1 MADKVT
7 FELVSPERLLVAV
20 QADMVVV
27 PGSEG
32 DFGVLPGHAPM
43 ISTLRPGSI
52 DVYEGERIV
61 NRIFVAGGFSEVSND
76 RLTVLAEQAT
86 PYAEVDRAGLPERIE
101 AARRELE
108 ATDDQEEKRTAAEE
122 FLAYLEHMFDLSQT
136 RFDGSP

>member
-108 ATDDQEEKRTAAEE
+108 ATGDQEEKRTAAEE

>member
-7 FELVSPERLLVAV
+7 FELVSPERLLLAV

-43 ISTLRPGSI
+43 ISTLRPGAI
-52 DVYEGERIV
+52 DVYEGDRIV
-61 NRIFVAGGFSEVSND
+61 NRIFVAGGFSEVAND

-86 PYAEVDRAGLPERIE
+86 LYAEVDRAALPARIQ
-101 AARRELE
+101 AARDALAQAGEH
-108 ATDDQEEKRTAAEE
+108 EEKRNAAEE
-122 FLAYLEHMFDLSQT
+122 FLVYLEHMSETSQ
-136 RFDGSP
+136 RPIDAPA

>member
-1 MADKVT
+1 MADRVT
-7 FELVSPERLLVAV
+7 FELVSPERLLLAV

-52 DVYEGERIV
+52 DVYEGDRIV

-86 PYAEVDRAGLPERIE
+86 PFDEVDRAALPARIE
-101 AARRELE
+101 AARQAL
-108 ATDDQEEKRTAAEE
+108 AQAGDQEDKRNAVEE
-122 FLAYLEHMFDLSQT
+122 FIAYLEHMFELSQT

>member
-1 MADKVT
+1 MADRIT

-86 PYAEVDRAGLPERIE
+86 LFAEVDRAALPARIQ
-101 AARRELE
+101 AAREELAKVGE
-108 ATDDQEEKRTAAEE
+108 QEEKRNAVEE
-122 FLAYLEHMFDLSQT
+122 FLSYLEHMFELSQT

>member
-1 MADKVT
+1 MAERVT
-7 FELVSPERLLVAV
+7 FELVSPERLLLAV

-43 ISTLRPGSI
+43 ISTLRPGAI
-52 DVYEGERIV
+52 DVYEGDRIV

-86 PYAEVDRAGLPERIE
+86 PFDEVDRAALPARIE
-101 AARRELE
+101 AARQAL
-108 ATDDQEEKRTAAEE
+108 AQAGDQEDKRNAVEE
-122 FLAYLEHMFDLSQT
+122 FIAYLEHMFELSQT

>member
-1 MADKVT
+1 MAERIT

-52 DVYEGERIV
+52 DVYEGDRIV
-61 NRIFVAGGFSEVSND
+61 NRIFVASGFSEVSND
-76 RLTVLAEQAT
+76 RLTVLAEEAT
-86 PYAEVDRAGLPERIE
+86 PFNEVDRAALPARIE
-101 AARRELE
+101 AARRELAQAGE
-108 ATDDQEEKRTAAEE
+108 QDDKRSAVEE
-122 FLAYLEHMFDLSQT
+122 FLAYLEHMFELSQT

>member
-1 MADKVT
+1 MADKIT
-7 FELVSPERLLVAV
+7 FELVSPERLLVTV

-52 DVYEGERIV
+52 DVYEGDRIV
-61 NRIFVAGGFSEVSND
+61 NRIFVASGFSEVSND

-86 PYAEVDRAGLPERIE
+86 PYDEVDRAALPARIE
-101 AARRELE
+101 AARRELAQAGDHE
-108 ATDDQEEKRTAAEE
+108 DKRNAVEE
-122 FLAYLEHMFDLSQT
+122 FLVYLEHMFELSQT

>member
-1 MADKVT
+1 MADRIT

-52 DVYEGERIV
+52 DVYEGDRIV

-86 PYAEVDRAGLPERIE
+86 PFEEVDRAGLPARIQ
-101 AARRELE
+101 AARE
-108 ATDDQEEKRTAAEE
+108 ALAKTGEQDEKRNAVEE
-122 FLAYLEHMFDLSQT
+122 FLAYLEHMFELSQT